1 MGVTT
6 TTRRA
11 VIGAVAAGLVV
22 LGGCS
27 ASVSI
32 GGDDSID
39 TSTLERKVSNALERS
54 VGRAPEVV
62 DCPDEL
68 TAEKGES
75 TRCTLTDS
83 GETYGLTVTVD
94 RANDDSYSLD
104 IQVDARPQR

>member
-1 MGVTT
+1 MI
-6 TTRRA
+6 RKLA
-11 VIGAVAAGLVV
+11 PLLLVV
-22 LGGCS
+22 LVAGCS
-27 ASVSI
+27 ASVSV

-39 TSTLERKVSNALERS
+39 TSTLERKVSSALERS
-54 VGRAPEVV
+54 VGRAPEKV

-94 RANDDSYSLD
+94 GVKDGNYSLD